1 MADYLRFVKQHV
13 MQYVFPDDNE
23 HIMDINYSYDE
34 DETDLNDMIFTK
46 KDNDYNESNSNN

>member
-1 MADYLRFVKQHV
+1 
-13 MQYVFPDDNE
+13 MQYVLPDDNE

-46 KDNDYNESNSNN
+46 KDNDYNENNSNN

>member
-13 MQYVFPDDNE
+13 MQYVLPDDNE

-34 DETDLNDMIFTK
+34 DETDLNDMIFTE
-46 KDNDYNESNSNN
+46 KDNDYNENNSND